1 VSDDP
6 NAEPDHSSSH
16 RIPGLVGDVV
26 QDAINAISAEIV
38 AASNDPTSTIELR
51 NGRYVGTAG
60 SLDLWVFEGDDT
72 FPAMPETPASIS
84 IRGGEPMEARVV
96 AVDDRDY
103 VIGLIDELP
112 DDVPLARLS
121 LEPWFIYAA
130 LRDRLAAFDDTVPGL
145 ALAESLIDI
154 ANQPDDVASE
164 PIPPIPGESL
174 SAEQRSVA
182 GRAMLPGLRFVWGP
196 PGTGKTATLAA
207 TVRALVENGQR
218 VMILAHANAAVD
230 VAMVRV
236 AEMCN
241 DHPMLFAGRILRV
254 GTPHLPDAR
263 EHEYINPDEII
274 RRRSPALVDQRDQL
288 IGRRRKI
295 AGLLRSAD
303 SQAGRE
309 ALTDELDG
317 VRAELSM
324 VEKRLAEARNE
335 LIENA
340 VVVGMTLSRA
350 VINDLLWS
358 WPADVVIVDES
369 SMAGLP
375 FLLALALRGATTL
388 SLFGDFRQL
397 PPIAVSRTTVA
408 QQWFA
413 RDAFELAGVKAR
425 VEAGEKDNR
434 LSILRTQY
442 RMGSDIAAVVGRF
455 AYFDLLRTDIG
466 ADERAAAL
474 VEREPGPGSQ
484 IVLVD
489 TSAWETTCLVDADPN
504 SYSRFNLLSAALST
518 SIAASLIAQGLT
530 EVGVIS
536 AYRAQATIV
545 TEVCRS
551 LAGVT
556 SATTHRFQGSER
568 DAIVLDLVDALPQS
582 GPSMLTGKDPDLSLR
597 LLNVAASRPRGKLV
611 LVADLSFIEHHHA
624 LGSPARTLVELA
636 DQRGA
641 VRLDASAVVSDAEAV
656 RWFDRWADG
665 VSEVLDAGLDETS
678 VVDVS
683 VPSGEYGTDWLVELA
698 TTCGAIGARLVCRA
712 PIDVAIHVDGLG
724 AEIHLKP
731 AAAMPIATISGSDR
745 AARVLAGGR
754 SASSPCVSFDVA
766 GLERVVAKHLTG

>member
-1 VSDDP
+1 MAVNP
-6 NAEPDHSSSH
+6 WRRA
-16 RIPGLVGDVV
+16 
-26 QDAINAISAEIV
+26 
-38 AASNDPTSTIELR
+38 
-51 NGRYVGTAG
+51 
-60 SLDLWVFEGDDT
+60 
-72 FPAMPETPASIS
+72 
-84 IRGGEPMEARVV
+84 VV

-103 VIGLIDELP
+103 VIGVVDQLP

-130 LRDRLAAFDDTVPGL
+130 LRDRLAAFDETVPGL

-154 ANQPDDVASE
+154 ADQPDDVPAE

-182 GRAMLPGLRFVWGP
+182 GKAMLPGLRFVWGP

-236 AEMCN
+236 AEMCH

-254 GTPHLPDAR
+254 GTPHLEAAR

-288 IGRRRKI
+288 ITQRRKI
-295 AGLLRSAD
+295 ARLLRSAESD
-303 SQAGRE
+303 ADRK

-317 VRAELSM
+317 VRAALSTA
-324 VEKRLAEARNE
+324 EKRLAEARNE
-335 LIENA
+335 FVENA

-397 PPIAVSRTTVA
+397 PPIAVSQTTVA

-425 VEAGEKDNR
+425 VETGERDNR

-442 RMGSDIAAVVGRF
+442 RMGSDIAAVVSKF
-455 AYFDLLRTDIG
+455 AYFGLLRTDIG
-466 ADERAAAL
+466 ADERAASLA
-474 VEREPGPGSQ
+474 EREPGPGSQ

-489 TSAWETTCLVDADPN
+489 TSAWEPACLVDAAPN

-518 SIAASLIAQGLT
+518 SIAASLIAQGLS

-536 AYRAQATIV
+536 AYRAQASIV
-545 TEVCRS
+545 TEICRS
-551 LAGVT
+551 IAGVT

-582 GPSMLTGKDPDLSLR
+582 GPSMLTGKDADLSLR

-611 LVADLSFIEHHHA
+611 VVADLSFIEQHHA
-624 LGSPARTLVELA
+624 LGSPARALVELA
-636 DQRGA
+636 EERGA
-641 VRLDASAVVSDAEAV
+641 ERLDASAVMCDFGTVS
-656 RWFDRWADG
+656 WFNRWADG
-665 VSEVLDAGLDETS
+665 VADVLESGLDETS
-678 VVDVS
+678 VIDVS
-683 VPSGEYGTDWLVELA
+683 VPSGEHGIDWLVTLA
-698 TTCGAIGARLVCRA
+698 RTCGDVGATFVCRA
-712 PIDVAIHVDGLG
+712 PIDVATHVDGSG

-731 AAAMPIATISGSDR
+731 VAAMPIATISGSDR
-745 AARVLAGGR
+745 SARILSGGR
-754 SASSPCVSFDVA
+754 SASSPCASFDVA

>member
-1 VSDDP
+1 MTDDP
-6 NAEPDHSSSH
+6 HSEPPGESTG

-26 QDAINAISAEIV
+26 QDAIDAIGAEIV

-103 VIGLIDELP
+103 VIGLVDELP

-130 LRDRLAAFDDTVPGL
+130 LRDRLAAFGEDVPGL

-154 ANQPDDVASE
+154 ADQPDDVASE
-164 PIPPIPGESL
+164 PIAPIPGESL

-182 GRAMLPGLRFVWGP
+182 GKAMLPGLRFVWGP

-236 AEMCN
+236 AEMCH

-254 GTPHLPDAR
+254 GTPHLPAAR

-288 IGRRRKI
+288 IVRRRNI
-295 AGLLRSAD
+295 AKLLRSAD
-303 SQAGRE
+303 SPAE
-309 ALTDELDG
+309 PKALTDELDA
-317 VRAELSM
+317 VRSELSTA
-324 VEKRLAEARNE
+324 EKRLAEARNE

-397 PPIAVSRTTVA
+397 PPIAVSQTTVA

-413 RDAFELAGVKAR
+413 RDAFELAGVKVR
-425 VEAGEKDNR
+425 VETGEKDNR

-442 RMGSDIAAVVGRF
+442 RMGSDIAALVSKF
-455 AYFDLLRTDIG
+455 AYFGLLRTDIG
-466 ADERAAAL
+466 ADERAASL
-474 VEREPGPGSQ
+474 VDREPGPGSQ

-489 TSAWETTCLVDADPN
+489 TSAWETACLADADPN
-504 SYSRFNLLSAALST
+504 SFSRFNLLSAALST
-518 SIAASLIAQGLT
+518 SIATSLIEQGLT

-536 AYRAQATIV
+536 AYRAQASIV
-545 TEVCRS
+545 TEICRS
-551 LAGVT
+551 VAGVT

-582 GPSMLTGKDPDLSLR
+582 GPSMLTGKDTDLSLR

-611 LVADLSFIEHHHA
+611 LVADLSFIENRHA

-636 DQRGA
+636 NERGA
-641 VRLDASAVVSDAEAV
+641 VRLDADAVGSDTGAV
-656 RWFDRWADG
+656 RWFDQWAHGIAD
-665 VSEVLDAGLDETS
+665 VLNVGLDETF
-678 VVDVS
+678 VVDAS
-683 VPSGEYGTDWLVELA
+683 VPSGEYGTDWLVGLA
-698 TTCGAIGARLVCRA
+698 TMCDAAGAKLVCRA
-712 PIDVAIHVDGLG
+712 PVDVARQIEGSS
-724 AEIHLKP
+724 AEIRLKP
-731 AAAMPIATISGSDR
+731 AAAMPIATISGSDQ

-754 SASSPCVSFDVA
+754 SGSSPCASFDVA